1 MCKLSSF
8 GRHRGAGFALLAT
21 FEHPHFTIVLPKL
34 SDLTL
39 ARLLR
44 CFDAP
49 VANPA
54 RSGDG

>member
-1 MCKLSSF
+1 M
-8 GRHRGAGFALLAT
+8 AT
-21 FEHPHFTIVLPKL
+21 FEHPHFTVVLPEL

-54 RSGDG
+54 HPGDG